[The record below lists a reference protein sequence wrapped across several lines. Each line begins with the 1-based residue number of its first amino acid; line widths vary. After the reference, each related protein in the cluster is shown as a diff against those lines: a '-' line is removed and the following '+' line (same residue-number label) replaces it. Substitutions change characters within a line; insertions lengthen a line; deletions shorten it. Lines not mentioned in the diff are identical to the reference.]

1 MKFSN
6 RQIFPPTVPQ
16 RTVHP
21 NHPIIIRFPG
31 QNHPISASPR
41 LVARPESTDN
51 RPIFRR
57 QSSDAAAKIVR
68 DRRVKRPSRPS
79 PAICSAANPVEFL
92 GIWETDHNP
101 DFNSG
106 EFATIKSQ
114 AGLNSYRPCA
124 EIVEELNADEA
135 EAKETDQAL
144 GRILK
149 QLGIG
154 A

>member
-31 QNHPISASPR
+31 PNHPISASPR

-68 DRRVKRPSRPS
+68 DRRVKRPSPPC
-79 PAICSAANPVEFL
+79 PAICSAANSVEFL

-124 EIVEELNADEA
+124 EIVEELNAVEA